1 MSSLALRETL
11 LGAIKGK
18 DKSQRKAVHT
28 SDFRAVVEHLG
39 LPFGHP
45 AVEDILVH
53 CTIDG
58 SGYVHYE
65 GLEEKLRAE
74 RQQANAEK
82 QRQGSQPRPLTAF
95 AAAPPSTQLLWRP
108 DDSHRQ
114 IIESERQAK
123 LIQQHYQ
130 DIHQMFTMLELG
142 KQPFASRCQHAET
155 LARA

>member
-18 DKSQRKAVHT
+18 DKAQRKAIHT
-28 SDFRAVVEHLG
+28 SDFRAVVENLG
-39 LPFGHP
+39 LPFGHE

-65 GLEEKLRAE
+65 GLEEKLREERQHANME
-74 RQQANAEK
+74 RQQRK
-82 QRQGSQPRPLTAF
+82 PQPLTAF
-95 AAAPPSTQLLWRP
+95 TAPPSTQALWRP

-114 IIESERQAK
+114 QI
-123 LIQQHYQ
+123 
-130 DIHQMFTMLELG
+130 
-142 KQPFASRCQHAET
+142 
-155 LARA
+155 